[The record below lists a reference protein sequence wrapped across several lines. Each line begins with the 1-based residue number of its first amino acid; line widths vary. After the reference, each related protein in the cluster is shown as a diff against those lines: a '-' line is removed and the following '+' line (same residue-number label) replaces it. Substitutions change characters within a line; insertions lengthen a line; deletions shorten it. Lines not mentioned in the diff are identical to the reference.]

1 MDDTLRL
8 FPHHPLSSTSGGG
21 GGGRAQLFYGYT
33 TEEGGHCRAG
43 QTKETGPLRLTE
55 DSLYRVVC
63 TCAIVQQD
71 VLEEEDAFV
80 TDDLFSGVTNN
91 IRN

>member
-8 FPHHPLSSTSGGG
+8 SPHHPLSSTSGGG

-33 TEEGGHCRAG
+33 TEEGGHCRER
-43 QTKETGPLRLTE
+43 KETEPLRLTE

-80 TDDLFSGVTNN
+80 TDDLFRG
-91 IRN
+91 